1 MIVLLHCIL
10 NYPTKNNHAN
20 LKMISHLDQIF
31 PNLGYSDHTLPSKQ
45 MESLTAAYLLG
56 AKVLE
61 NILHL
66 INLKKE
72 MIIIILWIILI
83 F

>member
-10 NYPTKNNHAN
+10 NYPQKITTLTKND
-20 LKMISHLDQIF
+20 LSFKIKFSQKSYD
-31 PNLGYSDHTLPSKQ
+31 YSDHTLPSKQ

-61 NILHL
+61 KHFTLNKF
-66 INLKKE
+66 KK
-72 MIIIILWIILI
+72 
-83 F
+83 